1 MNIFV
6 KLGLSA
12 LAGAAV
18 LFGINCVEKHNEKKN
33 EKANVEPENKSSTLE
48 SEGVTVTSSPNE
60 EIQKE
65 NNPNKNKFMES
76 AKKTQVTIEV
86 VSKIVTCMYRIV
98 VCINDIFST
107 NNRHYYGSCYN
118 NGCYQ
123 GTIII

>member
-18 LFGINCVEKHNEKKN
+18 FLGISCVGKHNEKRN
-33 EKANVEPENKSSTLE
+33 EKASVEPENKSSTLE

-98 VCINDIFST
+98 ACINDIFST
-107 NNRHYYGSCYN
+107 NNRYCGGYYN